1 MRMAI
6 SALTARFSS
15 KISDTVNRL
24 TPKYSARDAWL
35 IPSEG
40 KISSRR
46 IAPGCVGLREDL
58 RLILLFIFHLIKQ
71 MDQRQFAKFQELDF
85 NEDEA

>member
-1 MRMAI
+1 M
-6 SALTARFSS
+6 
-15 KISDTVNRL
+15 
-24 TPKYSARDAWL
+24 PKDGR
-35 IPSEG
+35 
-40 KISSRR
+40 ISSRN
-46 IAPGCVGLREDL
+46 IAPGCVGLREGL